1 MVYLFSP
8 FSFERPR
15 VRDEQRLG
23 DEQCPGWL
31 CGLCLCALLRWSP
44 AAGSEQLRVVL
55 ASAKRPRA
63 ARETDLS
70 WLELSRTRRRD
81 VLGEFSRMLSGPPGS
96 VCGPHAIPE
105 ALNASVRAPRLLAR
119 NRAALPIGP
128 AAASEAKGLRR
139 RSDGAVPGRD
149 RWHGSSVFSSP
160 PPSRV
165 LRMGQPYARQAQP
178 VPHRAREIAPDG
190 RGFRR
195 RRADDASRQ

>member
-1 MVYLFSP
+1 M
-8 FSFERPR
+8 
-15 VRDEQRLG
+15 RDEQRWATYSVYTG
-23 DEQCPGWL
+23 
-31 CGLCLCALLRWSP
+31 CG
-44 AAGSEQLRVVL
+44 
-55 ASAKRPRA
+55 ASAYAPFCRGP
-63 ARETDLS
+63 
-70 WLELSRTRRRD
+70 RRRGQNSFELFWPALNAHAPRGRQICLGLSCHVLGED

-139 RSDGAVPGRD
+139 RCDGAVPGRD

-165 LRMGQPYARQAQP
+165 LRMGQPYARQNAACSAP
-178 VPHRAREIAPDG
+178 PTEGAWTAVARDTG
-190 RGFRR
+190 WH
-195 RRADDASRQ
+195 ADDAPRQKFSRTDTHTKA